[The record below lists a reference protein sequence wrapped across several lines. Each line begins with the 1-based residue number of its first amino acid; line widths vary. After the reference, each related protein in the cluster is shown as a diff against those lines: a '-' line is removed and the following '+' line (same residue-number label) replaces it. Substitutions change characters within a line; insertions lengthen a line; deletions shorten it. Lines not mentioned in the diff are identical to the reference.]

1 MLAKRSIAL
10 TAATLLREP
19 ILRREDIA
27 DSLLA
32 RDILADARQQATQI
46 LALEQE

>member
-10 TAATLLREP
+10 TTASLLPDP

-27 DSLLA
+27 DSLG
-32 RDILADARQQATQI
+32 
-46 LALEQE
+46 

>member
-10 TAATLLREP
+10 TAAALLPEP

-27 DSLLA
+27 
-32 RDILADARQQATQI
+32 
-46 LALEQE
+46 

>member
-10 TAATLLREP
+10 TAAALLPEP

-32 RDILADARQQATQI
+32 RDI
-46 LALEQE
+46 